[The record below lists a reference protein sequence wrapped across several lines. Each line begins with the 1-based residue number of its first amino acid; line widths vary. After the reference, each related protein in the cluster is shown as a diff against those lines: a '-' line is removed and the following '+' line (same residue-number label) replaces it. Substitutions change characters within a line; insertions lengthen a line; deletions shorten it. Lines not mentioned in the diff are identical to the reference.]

1 MASKKPALGRGLDA
15 ILIDNEEQKEENG
28 VRMIRLS
35 EVEPNPDQ
43 PRKIFDTEPLEA
55 LAESISQHGVIQPV
69 VVRPKDGMYMI
80 VTGERRWR
88 AARMAGLSE
97 IPVII
102 IEADDKK
109 AAELALVENIQ
120 RKDLNPVEEARG
132 YAALIDEFSYTQ
144 EEIAKKI
151 GRSRSAVTNS
161 LRLLDLPP
169 KALDYLA
176 SGELSEGHAKV
187 LLSLKDSEKI
197 ENAAETVVSKGLSV
211 RDTEKLVKFLSSVK
225 EEEEIKVVHDV
236 DHTKALER
244 KVQSIIGHTVK
255 IVQNGKKSSINIGF
269 SDNDDLENIL
279 SLLCGDKIKNE
290 L

>member
-1 MASKKPALGRGLDA
+1 MAGKKPALGRGLDA

-187 LLSLKDSEKI
+187 LLSLKDREKI

>member
-1 MASKKPALGRGLDA
+1 MPTLTTASQKKFSKEFKNGKEKQMAGKKPALGRGLDA
-15 ILIDNEEQKEENG
+15 ILIDNEEQKEESG

-144 EEIAKKI
+144 EEIAK
-151 GRSRSAVTNS
+151 R
-161 LRLLDLPP
+161 
-169 KALDYLA
+169 
-176 SGELSEGHAKV
+176 
-187 LLSLKDSEKI
+187 
-197 ENAAETVVSKGLSV
+197 
-211 RDTEKLVKFLSSVK
+211 
-225 EEEEIKVVHDV
+225 
-236 DHTKALER
+236 
-244 KVQSIIGHTVK
+244 
-255 IVQNGKKSSINIGF
+255 
-269 SDNDDLENIL
+269 
-279 SLLCGDKIKNE
+279 
-290 L
+290 

>member
-1 MASKKPALGRGLDA
+1 MAGKKPALGRGLDA
-15 ILIDNEEQKEENG
+15 ILIDNEEQKEESG

>member
-1 MASKKPALGRGLDA
+1 MAGKKPALGRGLDA
-15 ILIDNEEQKEENG
+15 ILIDNEEQKEESG

-132 YAALIDEFSYTQ
+132 
-144 EEIAKKI
+144 
-151 GRSRSAVTNS
+151 
-161 LRLLDLPP
+161 
-169 KALDYLA
+169 
-176 SGELSEGHAKV
+176 
-187 LLSLKDSEKI
+187 
-197 ENAAETVVSKGLSV
+197 
-211 RDTEKLVKFLSSVK
+211 
-225 EEEEIKVVHDV
+225 
-236 DHTKALER
+236 
-244 KVQSIIGHTVK
+244 
-255 IVQNGKKSSINIGF
+255 
-269 SDNDDLENIL
+269 
-279 SLLCGDKIKNE
+279 
-290 L
+290 

>member
-1 MASKKPALGRGLDA
+1 MAGKKPALGRGLDA

-187 LLSLKDSEKI
+187 LLSLKDSEKT

-255 IVQNGKKSSINIGF
+255 IVKNGKKSSINIGF